1 MSTPDNSPYEHTE
14 PRKLTDEEKEDVIKS
29 MLETL
34 EKYYP
39 PHELD
44 HIADSTIVEDQED
57 AIYNLLVDVMIFCK
71 LNGHS
76 YKYLESLAFLQ
87 YNKVTEHAEIQ
98 DSLG

>member
-1 MSTPDNSPYEHTE
+1 MTE
-14 PRKLTDEEKEDVIKS
+14 QEQEVIDS

-39 PHELD
+39 PHDLD
-44 HIADSTIVEDQED
+44 HIVDSTVIADQED

-76 YKYLESLAFLQ
+76 YSYLYALA
-87 YNKVTEHAEIQ
+87 YAEYSKGIK
-98 DSLG
+98 DE